1 MVLRDGFNQVKGE
14 VNMVTVSVDCIDTLD
29 PKVVRVSFYD
39 ANGNT
44 IYAIDI
50 PASIYPEIGATFGW
64 PTNPCTVE

>member
-1 MVLRDGFNQVKGE
+1 
-14 VNMVTVSVDCIDTLD
+14 MVTVSVDCIDTLD